1 MKKSM
6 LALAITALASTAW
19 AQVSPSPT
27 SPAAAAA
34 SKAVAPAPVVGAPSL
49 STQAL
54 PPLPTGANPF
64 TGVTKAQSEID
75 RSEDELKRLRALST
89 QKLSLQRDELDALRI
104 ELDKKKILDALN
116 PPKPVEIKAAPVST
130 APVVKKAVVK
140 AVVEKPAPTPPQI
153 IAPAATKYETPQ
165 VLGVIDVGGQKVAMV
180 RFDGQT
186 FRAASGSTVGGKPIA
201 NIEPNGVQWGS
212 SFLTVSS
219 TASAPPS
226 FVMTDDRTDPKNRS
240 VSAQPMASATQQVQP
255 ATMAPSYGPTAPVT
269 FSPQGATRSTN
280 GASGP
285 TGVLQLPPPPPTL
298 AR

>member
-19 AQVSPSPT
+19 AQVSPAPT
-27 SPAAAAA
+27 ATP
-34 SKAVAPAPVVGAPSL
+34 KAVAVPSM
-49 STQAL
+49 STPAL

-75 RSEDELKRLRALST
+75 RSEDELKRLRAVST
-89 QKLSLQRDELDALRI
+89 QKLSLQRDELEALRI
-104 ELDKKKILDALN
+104 ELDKKKILDVLN
-116 PPKPVEIKAAPVST
+116 PPKPVEVKPAPAPAP
-130 APVVKKAVVK
+130 APVVKKAIVK
-140 AVVEKPAPTPPQI
+140 IEKPAPTPPQI
-153 IAPAATKYETPQ
+153 IAPAAAKFETPQ
-165 VLGVIDVGGQKVAMV
+165 VLGVIDVGGQKVAMM

-186 FRAASGSTVGGKPIA
+186 FRAASGSTVGGKTIA
-201 NIEPNGVQWGS
+201 NIEPSGVQWGT
-212 SFLTVSS
+212 SFLTVAS

-226 FVMTDDRTDPKNRS
+226 FVMTDDRTDPKNRPVTQS
-240 VSAQPMASATQQVQP
+240 TASLPQVQAP
-255 ATMAPSYGPTAPVT
+255 MMQPSYGPAAPVT

-280 GASGP
+280 GAPGP